1 MIVWT
6 VEGTASRDLWKLSC
20 WEMAKDVRKRVN
32 ETENDKNFSFLQ
44 SFYSV
49 HEKAIYAAL
58 QETLLR
64 CVVCLYVC
72 CFGLSSAIASVP
84 VLV

>member
-1 MIVWT
+1 MCLYCLHSTPVYRIVYVGVGDSLES

-49 HEKAIYAAL
+49 HEKQYMQYMQL
-58 QETLLR
+58 
-64 CVVCLYVC
+64 
-72 CFGLSSAIASVP
+72 
-84 VLV
+84 